1 MDEYNYFKIGFT
13 CSCFDLFHAGHIG
26 MLEEVKKHCEH
37 LIVGLQTDP
46 SIDRPEKN
54 KPIQSLI
61 ERQIQ
66 LRACKFVDEI
76 IVYETEKD
84 LKTILKT
91 IPIDVRFVGQEYTL
105 ENFTGKKLC
114 KKKGIR
120 IRYNKRMHD
129 FSSSELRE
137 RIKNV

>member
-1 MDEYNYFKIGFT
+1 MEKHKVGFT
-13 CSCFDLFHAGHIG
+13 CSCFDLFHAGHVA
-26 MLEEVKKHCEH
+26 MLEEAKQHCEH
-37 LIVGLQTDP
+37 LIVGLQIDP
-46 SIDRPEKN
+46 SKDREDKN
-54 KPIQSLI
+54 KPVQSLL
-61 ERQIQ
+61 ERQMQ
-66 LRACKFVDEI
+66 VRACKFVDEI

-91 IPIDVRFVGQEYTL
+91 LPINIRFIGSEYII
-105 ENFTGKKLC
+105 EGFTGRGIC

-120 IRYNKRMHD
+120 IHFNKRLHD

>member
-1 MDEYNYFKIGFT
+1 
-13 CSCFDLFHAGHIG
+13 
-26 MLEEVKKHCEH
+26 MLEEAKNYCEH
-37 LIVGLQTDP
+37 LMVGLQIDP
-46 SIDRPEKN
+46 SVEREEKN

-66 LRACKFVDEI
+66 LRACKYVDEI

-91 IPIDVRFVGQEYTL
+91 LPINVRFLGKEYAI
-105 ENFTGKKLC
+105 ESFTGRGIC
-114 KKKGIR
+114 KKKGIGIHFNHR
-120 IRYNKRMHD
+120 LHD
-129 FSSSELRE
+129 FSTSELRE

>member
-1 MDEYNYFKIGFT
+1 MEPKPKIGFT
-13 CSCFDLFHAGHIG
+13 CSCFDLLHAGHIA
-26 MLEEVKKHCEH
+26 MLEEAKNNCEH
-37 LIVGLQTDP
+37 LIVGLQIDP
-46 SIDRPEKN
+46 SLERDGKS

-66 LRACKFVDEI
+66 LRGCKYVDEI
-76 IVYETEKD
+76 IVYDTEKD

-91 IPIDVRFVGQEYTL
+91 LPINIRFVGEEYTI

-114 KKKGIR
+114 KEKRIR
-120 IRYNKRMHD
+120 IYYNKRRHK

-137 RIKNV
+137 RIKDV

>member
-1 MDEYNYFKIGFT
+1 MEKYKIGFT
-13 CSCFDLFHAGHIG
+13 CSCFDLLHAGHVA
-26 MLEEVKKHCEH
+26 MLEEVKNYCEH
-37 LIVGLQTDP
+37 LIVGLQVDP
-46 SIDRPEKN
+46 SMEREEKN
-54 KPIQSLI
+54 KPIQSLL

-66 LRACKFVDEI
+66 LRACKYVDEI
-76 IVYETEKD
+76 IVYETEQD

-91 IPIDVRFVGQEYTL
+91 LPINIRFLGKEYTIDG
-105 ENFTGKKLC
+105 FTGRGIC

-120 IRYNKRMHD
+120 IHFNHRLHD